1 MKFSVRRTLGVAAV
15 SAAALAATVVPAT
28 AASASPSTASAIGPT
43 INRTDCNENSYLEIH
58 NNDGRDTLC
67 FANAGTIPVAI
78 YGVNWVESGNNV
90 VTLQFQRNLSD
101 PRLET
106 VTLQKW
112 SSWNPGHIHE
122 ILSIRIH

>member
-1 MKFSVRRTLGVAAV
+1 MKLPVRRSLGIAAV
-15 SAAALAATVVPAT
+15 SVAALAATIVPAT
-28 AASASPSTASAIGPT
+28 AATASVTTASAIGPS

-58 NNDGRDTLC
+58 NNEGRDTLC
-67 FANAGTIPVAI
+67 FANAGSMPVAI

-90 VTLQFQRNLSD
+90 VTLQYQRELSN

-122 ILSIRIH
+122 ILSINIH

>member
-1 MKFSVRRTLGVAAV
+1 MRLSVRRSLGVAAV
-15 SAAALAATVVPAT
+15 AGAALAATIVPA
-28 AASASPSTASAIGPT
+28 AAATASPTTASAIGPT

-58 NNDGRDTLC
+58 NNEGRDTLC
-67 FANAGTIPVAI
+67 FANAGTMPVAI

-106 VTLQKW
+106 ITLQKW

-122 ILSIRIH
+122 IISIRIH

>member
-1 MKFSVRRTLGVAAV
+1 MKLSVRHSLGVASV
-15 SAAALAATVVPAT
+15 VAAALAATIAPAAAAT
-28 AASASPSTASAIGPT
+28 ASPTTAATVGPA
-43 INRTDCNENSYLEIH
+43 INRTDCNENGYLEIH
-58 NNDGRDTLC
+58 NNEGRDTLC
-67 FANAGTIPVAI
+67 FANAGSIPVAI

-112 SSWNPGHIHE
+112 SSWNPGHVHE
-122 ILSIRIH
+122 ILSIRIY